1 MIKSL
6 FRLRKSL
13 SQRRGPVTAELS
25 IAGRFVVLVPFSNRV
40 SVSQKIREREEK
52 DRLKKLVRGIK
63 PKGFGVIIR
72 TVAKGQT
79 AEDPQADLDSLIRKW
94 KTSTEA

>member
-1 MIKSL
+1 M
-6 FRLRKSL
+6 RRRKH
-13 SQRRGPVTAELS
+13 RRCLEARRSNPCSNYERPISTKGPRITAELS

-40 SVSQKIREREEK
+40 SVSQKIRDREEK

-72 TVAKGQT
+72 TVANGQT
-79 AEDPQADLDSLIRKW
+79 AEDLQAI
-94 KTSTEA
+94 